1 MIVSSRFKPLW
12 WLKNPHL
19 QTLWPIIAN
28 QCRITGRTER
38 LELAD
43 GDFLDLNWFE
53 GDGPLVIVV
62 HGLEGSIK
70 SPYASH
76 VMKSLSNNGFQ
87 GLFMHL
93 RGCSGEPNRLD
104 RAYHSGETGD
114 IATVVDY
121 ASQITGKP
129 VFAVIGYSLGGNALL
144 KWMGEQGEQAPV
156 QTAVA
161 VSIPFQ
167 LADAARRLTTGP
179 SRIYQQYLLS
189 SLRRNYQKK
198 YAERPSP
205 LSIDVKTL
213 KTFFDFDDQITA
225 ALHGF
230 EGVDDYYRRS
240 SSRQYLKNIQRD
252 TLIIHS
258 LDDPFMFT
266 DTVPDESE
274 LSEYVALELA
284 SNGGHVGFIS
294 GRILP
299 KRWLEPRIIDYLK
312 HSRDKACFVSTKN
325 A

>member
-1 MIVSSRFKPLW
+1 M
-12 WLKNPHL
+12 
-19 QTLWPIIAN
+19 T
-28 QCRITGRTER
+28 
-38 LELAD
+38 D
-43 GDFLDLNWFE
+43 GDFLDLNWFDSE
-53 GDGPLVIVV
+53 GPLVIVV
-62 HGLEGSIK
+62 HGLEGSIE

-76 VMKSLSNNGFQ
+76 MMKSLVNNGFQ

-121 ASQITGKP
+121 ASKITGKP

-144 KWMGEQGEQAPV
+144 KWMGEQGKGVPV
-156 QTAVA
+156 ETAVA

-167 LADAARRLTTGP
+167 LADAAQRLTAGS
-179 SRIYQQYLLS
+179 SRIYQHYLLD
-189 SLRRNYQKK
+189 SLRRNYQRK
-198 YAERPSP
+198 YAKRPSP
-205 LSIDVKTL
+205 LSVNVKTL

-230 EGVDDYYRRS
+230 QGVDDYYKRS
-240 SSRQYLKNIQRD
+240 SSRQFLKHIQRN

-274 LSEYVALELA
+274 LSEHVVLELA
-284 SNGGHVGFIS
+284 RKGGHVGFIS
-294 GRILP
+294 GQMLP
-299 KRWLEPRIIDYLK
+299 KRWLEQRIIDYLK
-312 HSRDKACFVSTKN
+312 S
-325 A
+325 